1 MNSNYAH
8 TLYKLLGNNLS
19 LQTNNIQQWPLSTE
33 VWCWHCCH
41 PFKSVPLSIPQRK
54 LQTLSVDSPNVVGP
68 NGPNGPKAKA
78 AEPQDKKNIFYNT
91 QNHQAAR
98 YEVYGVFC
106 SLNCAISFIMQH
118 ACYNQQ
124 QQLLLLREMATVVF
138 GISREKALHAKPAP
152 AKAFLRV
159 FGGHLGIEA
168 FRGLS
173 ITCEC
178 LTQTP
183 PFVSM
188 PMVLQT
194 HTNDMQHSIT
204 NLRRPTNTLPTQ
216 NTCDQKQTGVCSEL
230 KPGGLYQ
237 PFLDSKEDVEG
248 KEQFEKNRAEYK
260 QHVLNSKA
268 SRSRKKNSTPST
280 GTASLN
286 ATTVSNDTATVSQQA
301 SYNYNY
307 NYNYNCKQTTGTNI
321 EPKLAGQHNNC
332 NDSTQFNTLSMDTT
346 TGTATAT
353 ATATT
358 ATTTSAGTTTTS
370 QPSAPTELNTV
381 DYFRNKSVRRPR
393 QARSRKT
400 TGASTATSNTELSGN
415 IGVQLVQTK
424 LSDFF

>member
-1 MNSNYAH
+1 MSSELAATDIEIICSSSRRAMNSNYAH

-54 LQTLSVDSPNVVGP
+54 LQTLSVETPNVVGS
-68 NGPNGPKAKA
+68 KAKTSEA
-78 AEPQDKKNIFYNT
+78 QDKKNIFYNT

-159 FGGHLGIEA
+159 FGGHLEIEA
-168 FRGLS
+168 FRRLS

-204 NLRRPTNTLPTQ
+204 NLRRPISTLPKQ

-237 PFLDSKEDVEG
+237 PFLDGKEGVEG
-248 KEQFEKNRAEYK
+248 KEQFIQNRADYK
-260 QHVLNSKA
+260 QHVLNSKT
-268 SRSRKKNSTPST
+268 SRSRKKNSALTT

-286 ATTVSNDTATVSQQA
+286 AAGVSNDNATVSRR
-301 SYNYNY
+301 SSHNT
-307 NYNYNCKQTTGTNI
+307 KQTADTSVEPSPTGFICEN
-321 EPKLAGQHNNC
+321 NNC
-332 NDSTQFNTLSMDTT
+332 NDSTQSNPLPTTTT
-346 TGTATAT
+346 TGV
-353 ATATT
+353 
-358 ATTTSAGTTTTS
+358 TTTTS
-370 QPSAPTELNTV
+370 QPPGATELNTV
-381 DYFRNKSVRRPR
+381 DYFRNKSVRRARPT
-393 QARSRKT
+393 RSRKATGGST
-400 TGASTATSNTELSGN
+400 TTSNTDPNGHA
-415 IGVQLVQTK
+415 GVQLVQTK